1 METFELNWKTEL
13 MFNTARLLKE
23 KICLKTTYNIP
34 CEIRTESVKTF
45 STIMDV
51 FLLYKCHF
59 RYDIK
64 TLVKTPKI
72 W

>member
-13 MFNTARLLKE
+13 MFNTTRLLKE

-45 STIMDV
+45 SRIMDV
-51 FLLYKCHF
+51 FYY
-59 RYDIK
+59 RNV
-64 TLVKTPKI
+64 TLDTTCRPVS
-72 W
+72 